1 MSAFRRRTQFAA
13 PFVLSIAACSGG
25 KGREA
30 PPKRYPG
37 PTWHVRMIGPD
48 RCSASESNLGCPE
61 GVMCNPPPPSEIKCP
76 PFPKDQNWTTVTKRQ
91 SGACAVLPP
100 DCIDDTCIGAA
111 TDCPLA
117 IGEKLPP
124 STECTGSDCPKP

>member
-1 MSAFRRRTQFAA
+1 
-13 PFVLSIAACSGG
+13 
-25 KGREA
+25 
-30 PPKRYPG
+30 
-37 PTWHVRMIGPD
+37 
-48 RCSASESNLGCPE
+48 
-61 GVMCNPPPPSEIKCP
+61 MCNPPPPSEIKCP